1 MDSVIAN
8 AIPMTVCC
16 AMPTQA
22 NVNVHANA
30 RSAITLSKEALDERR
45 M

>member
-1 MDSVIAN
+1 MDSVIAT
-8 AIPMTVCC
+8 AIPMTVYC

-22 NVNVHANA
+22 NVNVHVNA
-30 RSAITLSKEALDERR
+30 RSANTLSKEAIDERR

>member
-8 AIPMTVCC
+8 AIPMTVCY
-16 AMPTQA
+16 AMPIQA
-22 NVNVHANA
+22 NANVHANA
-30 RSAITLSKEALDERR
+30 RSAITLSKEALNEWR